1 MSGGVNKV
9 FDPLLLARAKRIRLL
24 ALDVDG
30 VLTDGRLY
38 YDQAGNELK
47 AFYTRDGL
55 GIKALQ
61 GCGIGIALITGRTS
75 AIVARR
81 AEELKIEFVYQGS
94 RNKLEAFNDLL
105 AKTDLGEEEVCYAG
119 DDWIDIPVLNRAG
132 LAVTVADADERVK
145 SCVHWVTGH
154 GGGQGAVREI
164 CDLILLAQG
173 LDQALLQEISA
184 S

>member
-1 MSGGVNKV
+1 MIGGAKKT
-9 FDPLLLARAKRIRLL
+9 FDPLLLERAKRIRLV

-61 GCGIGIALITGRTS
+61 RFGICIAIITGRTS
-75 AIVARR
+75 AIVAHR
-81 AEELKIEFVYQGS
+81 AEELEIEFVYQGC

-105 AKTDLGEEEVCYAG
+105 VKASVGEEEVCYAG
-119 DDWIDIPVLNRAG
+119 DDWIDIPVLDRAG
-132 LAVTVADADERVK
+132 LSVTVADADALVR
-145 SCVHWVTGH
+145 SRVHWITEH
-154 GGGQGAVREI
+154 GGGKGAVREI

-173 LDQALLQEISA
+173 FDQVLRQEILGS
-184 S
+184 